1 MLQQLMILVIVLIPV
16 LAVLVWRLVVDAR
29 RQEIARLH
37 EGVAAARRERDEA
50 RIERD
55 AARAAERRER
65 DRRIAGDN
73 TMRLVAAT
81 ATEMNTKLLLEQHLD
96 SQEEEQS

>member
-1 MLQQLMILVIVLIPV
+1 MVQQLMIIAIVLIPV

-29 RQEIARLH
+29 RQEITRLH
-37 EGVAAARRERDEA
+37 HEVDAARRERDEA
-50 RIERD
+50 RAERD
-55 AARAAERRER
+55 IARAEARRER
-65 DRRIAGDN
+65 DRRVAGDN
-73 TMRLVAAT
+73 AMRLVAAT